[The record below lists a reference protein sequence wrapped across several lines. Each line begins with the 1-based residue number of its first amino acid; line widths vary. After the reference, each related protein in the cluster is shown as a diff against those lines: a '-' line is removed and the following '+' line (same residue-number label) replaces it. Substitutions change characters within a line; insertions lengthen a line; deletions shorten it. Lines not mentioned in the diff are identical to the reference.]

1 LSREFVAV
9 LVWGLFLAGLTL
21 AQLAFMSETFSFGL
35 LGGAALATLV
45 LGVVLLV
52 RRRPAGEAPRELPE
66 LSYPTIVLAV
76 GIAVTLLGIPFGEWL
91 LLPGLGLLALG
102 AGGLVFGRRVGA

>member
-1 LSREFVAV
+1 MSREFVAV

-35 LGGAALATLV
+35 LGGAALATLA

-52 RRRPAGEAPRELPE
+52 RRRRAGESPRELPE

-76 GIAVTLLGIPFGEWL
+76 GIALTLFGIPFGEWL
-91 LLPGLGLLALG
+91 LLPGLGLVVLG
-102 AGGLVFGRRVGA
+102 TGGLVFERRVRA

>member
-9 LVWGLFLAGLTL
+9 LVWALFLAGLTL

-45 LGVVLLV
+45 LGLVVLV
-52 RRRPAGEAPRELPE
+52 RRSRTGEGPRELPE
-66 LSYPTIVLAV
+66 LSYPTIALAV

-91 LLPGLGLLALG
+91 LLPGLGLVALG
-102 AGGLVFGRRVGA
+102 AGGLVFERRVRA